1 MGSFRCW
8 FFFFYFSFTFLNS
21 KTNLKFKNSIKV
33 AQMDHYWTTVKFS
46 STVIIIIIDST
57 TNTTLSIMLVSS

>member
-21 KTNLKFKNSIKV
+21 KTNVKFKNSIKV
-33 AQMDHYWTTVKFS
+33 AQMDHYWTLL
-46 STVIIIIIDST
+46 
-57 TNTTLSIMLVSS
+57 LSLVQL